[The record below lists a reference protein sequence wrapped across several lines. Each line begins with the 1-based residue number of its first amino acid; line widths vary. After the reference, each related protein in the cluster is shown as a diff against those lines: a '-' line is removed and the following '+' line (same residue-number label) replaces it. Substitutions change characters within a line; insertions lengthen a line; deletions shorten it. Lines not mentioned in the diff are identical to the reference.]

1 MPHRKSVRI
10 FVPVAAL
17 AIIAAGCGHLYAA
30 GNATKDVAI
39 STAMIEPSAGE
50 SFSFGKPS
58 VRRTAAGEY
67 LTSRYAQSKNDWT
80 KASPL
85 LDALLEKDQNNKEL
99 LRQSMVM
106 AEGSGNHDLA
116 AKRAQKLV
124 SLNSE
129 DGLARLIV
137 ATHSISKG
145 DYDTAIKSL
154 TGLPKGDMADF
165 VMPLLKGWAMAG
177 KGVFAPE
184 MFKGTTIHAY
194 HGGVIAHY
202 LKKDNATVFGFAETI
217 LAPSGL
223 TGEEVE
229 RAADLMAIS
238 GHQKDAVNVYK
249 ALQSQK
255 GGSENLAEKIAAADK
270 GADMSKLIPALSI
283 KTPAE
288 GAATAILDLARILYQ
303 ENSDASA
310 RVFAQMA
317 LDLDPKK
324 IETHILI
331 ASSYA
336 RSKQLDLALEEY
348 NKIPESHPE
357 YLATRH
363 EAAELLA
370 DNGKMDEAVALL
382 NKLYATHHN
391 PDSLIRI
398 GDIYRGKEDF
408 TRALAIYN
416 DVAAKMP
423 DPVPEEYWY
432 LLYARG
438 MTEERLHDW
447 PKAEADLKKALEYQ
461 PEHPYIMNYLGYA
474 WIDQGIHM
482 DEAMK
487 MLESA
492 SALRPS
498 DGYITDSLGW
508 AHYKMKQF
516 SDAVPLLEQAV
527 GMLPYD
533 SEINSHLGDAYWQ
546 VGRKV
551 EARFQWERA
560 RNYAKDTK
568 LTDTLTAK
576 MENGMTDET
585 PAKPVAAAAVTPSVP
600 SVTSSH

>member
-10 FVPVAAL
+10 LVPVAAL

-30 GNATKDVAI
+30 GNATKDVTI

-50 SFSFGKPS
+50 GFSFGKSS

-177 KGVFAPE
+177 KGQFTPE

-202 LKKDNATVFGFAETI
+202 LKKDNAVVFGFAETI

-238 GHQKDAVNVYK
+238 GHAKDAVNVYK

-255 GGSENLAEKIAAADK
+255 GGSENLVEKIAAADK
-270 GADMSKLIPALSI
+270 GADMSKLIPALAI

-408 TRALAIYN
+408 AKALAIYN

-492 SALRPS
+492 SALRPN

-585 PAKPVAAAAVTPSVP
+585 PAKPVAAAAVTPSIP

>member
-1 MPHRKSVRI
+1 MSHKKSARFLVS
-10 FVPVAAL
+10 VAAL

-30 GNATKDVAI
+30 GNAAKDVAAA
-39 STAMIEPSAGE
+39 SAVIEPAAGDE
-50 SFSFGKPS
+50 FTFNKSS
-58 VRRTAAGEY
+58 VRRTLAGEY
-67 LTSRYAQSKNDWT
+67 LTSRYAQSKNNWG
-80 KASPL
+80 KATPL
-85 LDALLEKDQNNKEL
+85 LDALLEKEPDNKEL
-99 LRQSMVM
+99 LRQSMVI

-124 SLNSE
+124 DLKSD

-137 ATHSISKG
+137 ATHAIGKG
-145 DYDTAIKSL
+145 DYDTAIKTL
-154 TGLPKGDMADF
+154 TALPKGDMADF

-177 KGVFAPE
+177 KGQFTPE

-202 LKKDNATVFGFAETI
+202 LKKDNALVFGFAETI

-238 GHQKDAVNVYK
+238 GHPKDAVNVYK

-255 GGSENLAEKIAAADK
+255 GGSDLLEEKIAAADK
-270 GADMSKLIPALSI
+270 GGDMAKLIPALAV

-288 GAATAILDLARILYQ
+288 GAATAILDLARILYL
-303 ENSDASA
+303 ENSDASS
-310 RVFAQMA
+310 RIFAQMA
-317 LDLDPKK
+317 LDLDPNKV
-324 IETHILI
+324 ETHILI

-336 RSKQLDLALEEY
+336 RSKQFDQALAEY
-348 NKIPESHPE
+348 NKIPESRPE
-357 YLATRH
+357 YLTTRH
-363 EAAELLA
+363 EAAEILA
-370 DNGKMDEAVALL
+370 DSGKTDEAVALL

-398 GDIYRGKEDF
+398 GDIYRSKEDF
-408 TRALAIYN
+408 SKALAVYN
-416 DVAAKMP
+416 DVAAKLP
-423 DPVPEEYWY
+423 NPVPEEYWY

-438 MTEERLHDW
+438 MTEERLKDW

-461 PEHPYIMNYLGYA
+461 PDHPYIMNYLGYA

-492 SALRPS
+492 SALRPN

-508 AHYKMKQF
+508 AHFKMKQF
-516 SDAVPLLEQAV
+516 AEAVPLLEQAV

-568 LTDTLTAK
+568 LTDALNAK
-576 MENGMTDET
+576 MENGMTLED
-585 PAKPVAAAAVTPSVP
+585 PAKPVAAAAATPAVP
-600 SVTSSH
+600 PVTSSH